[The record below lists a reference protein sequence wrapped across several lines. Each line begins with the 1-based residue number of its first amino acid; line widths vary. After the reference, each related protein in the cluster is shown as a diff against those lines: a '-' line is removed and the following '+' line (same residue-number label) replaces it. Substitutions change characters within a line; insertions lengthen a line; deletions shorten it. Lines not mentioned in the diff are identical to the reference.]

1 MLTLSIGRSWH
12 THSAMKYIPLPL
24 HHIESG
30 KPVPINVWDPRGNL
44 LIRKGQSITS
54 DNHKE
59 HLASHQ
65 ASATEADYKAWQR
78 SYDRLIYSMV
88 RSGMSIEQIAKT
100 PMPTEILEIDYVV
113 GHEVVGG
120 WMDLHEV
127 LATLLKQ
134 GAAAK
139 SPLERVLGIQKR
151 ATHLLQANPDE
162 SLFTLLQA
170 LPDRSYT
177 YCAKHALL
185 SAVLCELTAQKLEV
199 AEPVRPVL
207 FQAALL
213 MNIGMAKEHDE
224 LARQTI
230 PVTDGQKQVI
240 ADHPHISAAML
251 HGFGLVNEDL
261 LDIVRGH
268 HLPDAPGLLPR
279 NLECRQILHLADQF
293 IAIMTDRSTRSGLS
307 ALSIEKSMLAEAA
320 GDLARIGSAMT
331 AAIGF
336 YPPGTFVTL
345 ANGETA
351 VVVRRGATANHPL
364 VASVVSPDG
373 TVLGQYLARDTKD
386 KDHTVRAPL
395 RSEQLKLKVN
405 AERAQ
410 AAVEKMVRSSP

>member
-1 MLTLSIGRSWH
+1 
-12 THSAMKYIPLPL
+12 MKYIPLPL

-54 DNHKE
+54 ENHKE
-59 HLASHQ
+59 HLAAHQ

-78 SYDRLIYSMV
+78 SYDRLIYGMV

-100 PMPTEILEIDYVV
+100 PMPVEILEIDYVV
-113 GHEVVGG
+113 GHEVTGG

-139 SPLERVLGIQKR
+139 SPLERVLGIQNR
-151 ATHLLQANPDE
+151 AAKLLMSDPDD

-199 AEPVRPVL
+199 PEPVRPML

-230 PVTDGQKQVI
+230 PVTEGQKHII
-240 ADHPHISAAML
+240 AEHPQISVDIL
-251 HGFGLVNEDL
+251 RGFGLVNEDL
-261 LDIVRGH
+261 LDIVLGH
-268 HLPDAPGLLPR
+268 HMPDAPGLLAR
-279 NLECRQILHLADQF
+279 NLECRHILHLADQF

-307 ALSIEKSMLAEAA
+307 ALSIEKSMLANPT
-320 GDLARIGSAMT
+320 GDTARIGSAMT

-336 YPPGTFVTL
+336 YPPGTFVSL

-364 VASVVSPDG
+364 VASVISADG
-373 TVLGQYLARDTKD
+373 TVLGQYIARNTGD
-386 KDHTVRAPL
+386 KDHAVHAPI
-395 RSEQLKLKVN
+395 RPEQLKLKVHP
-405 AERAQ
+405 ERAQ
-410 AAVEKMVRSSP
+410 AVVEKLAIPFKAASKHP

>member
-1 MLTLSIGRSWH
+1 
-12 THSAMKYIPLPL
+12 
-24 HHIESG
+24 
-30 KPVPINVWDPRGNL
+30 
-44 LIRKGQSITS
+44 
-54 DNHKE
+54 
-59 HLASHQ
+59 
-65 ASATEADYKAWQR
+65 
-78 SYDRLIYSMV
+78 
-88 RSGMSIEQIAKT
+88 
-100 PMPTEILEIDYVV
+100 V

-134 GAAAK
+134 GPAAK

-151 ATHLLQANPDE
+151 ATHLLLADPDE

-170 LPDRSYT
+170 LSDRSYS

-185 SAVLCELTAQKLEV
+185 SAVLCELTAQKLSV

-240 ADHPHISAAML
+240 ADHPHISAAIL
-251 HGFGLVNEDL
+251 SGFGFANDDL
-261 LDIVRGH
+261 LDIVLGH
-268 HLPDAPGLLPR
+268 HLAESPGLLAR
-279 NLECRQILHLADQF
+279 NLECRHILHLADQF
-293 IAIMTDRSTRSGLS
+293 IGIMTDRSTRSGLS
-307 ALSIEKSMLAEAA
+307 ALSIEKTMLAEAN
-320 GDLARIGSAMT
+320 GDMARIGSAMT

-345 ANGETA
+345 VNGETA
-351 VVVRRGATANHPL
+351 VVVRRGVTANQPL
-364 VASVVSPDG
+364 VASVISPDG
-373 TVLGQYLARDTKD
+373 TVLGQYLARDTRE
-386 KDHTVRAPL
+386 KDHAVRAPV
-395 RSEQLKLKVN
+395 RPEQLKLKVH

-410 AAVEKMVRSSP
+410 AAVEKMVRNTA